1 MTAVPRRLAL
11 GIATVALFAA
21 ARGPL
26 LRATLALPLTN
37 DDALALLMARHL
49 LGGELATTFWNA
61 PYNGALDS
69 YLLAPG
75 LLVLAPHAL
84 FRLYQLACAA
94 LVVALSGLLARELA
108 GETAGW
114 IAAALAAVGSPYMA
128 LAGATASTPTIVLP
142 VLVSLPALAAMRTLG
157 GRPPSLPVTVV
168 IGLLSGLAVWDSALA
183 LPSLV
188 GIAAGTLAAGARLP
202 RKAAAFVAAFAIGV
216 LPMAVAFAVHAAV
229 PTPVTGL
236 RPRWLWPAAPMDLAR
251 ATAGLVGLSV
261 PVLADGP
268 IRLAMAPGLRVLLGA
283 ALALA
288 TILGAAARRALPLA
302 GWIAFA
308 MAGFV
313 ASGRA
318 RGDRVR
324 YLLVACVPVMSLA
337 AAGLLRLSRRSPVAG
352 AAAALAIAGPWL
364 YGERALVRRWREP
377 GFAGRAWGVPPL
389 GATIAAMR
397 AAGVRSAYAS
407 LQFAGR
413 LTLESDEAVI
423 ATQAWNERFPGDPL
437 RFRDEVDLDPA
448 AAWALAP
455 EISRGMPRADGFRA
469 VLKDMRGSWKEA
481 ATGPLVLFYGFT
493 APYDESLPVPPSA
506 LNAGELGSAVLD
518 RDVGTAWTSP
528 QPIRPGFEL
537 SLRTNPP
544 RRLDA
549 VVLALDVDRSPLAV
563 PWECTVD
570 GNLVARGPYRH
581 GLQWVN
587 GAPRAGKQ
595 ALMVLPIGGRMAAEV
610 ELTFRGEGPP
620 LVVREV
626 FAYGPDEAPRPPAAA
641 AVAAAALERFRV
653 GDWAEAARLYGEAV
667 RLEPERASHHSA
679 LMRARWRAARRG
691 FDVESLDDGGSEL
704 VGVRGSDA
712 PGG

>member
-1 MTAVPRRLAL
+1 
-11 GIATVALFAA
+11 
-21 ARGPL
+21 
-26 LRATLALPLTN
+26 
-37 DDALALLMARHL
+37 
-49 LGGELATTFWNA
+49 
-61 PYNGALDS
+61 
-69 YLLAPG
+69 
-75 LLVLAPHAL
+75 
-84 FRLYQLACAA
+84 
-94 LVVALSGLLARELA
+94 
-108 GETAGW
+108 
-114 IAAALAAVGSPYMA
+114 
-128 LAGATASTPTIVLP
+128 
-142 VLVSLPALAAMRTLG
+142 
-157 GRPPSLPVTVV
+157 
-168 IGLLSGLAVWDSALA
+168 
-183 LPSLV
+183 
-188 GIAAGTLAAGARLP
+188 
-202 RKAAAFVAAFAIGV
+202 
-216 LPMAVAFAVHAAV
+216 
-229 PTPVTGL
+229 
-236 RPRWLWPAAPMDLAR
+236 
-251 ATAGLVGLSV
+251 
-261 PVLADGP
+261 
-268 IRLAMAPGLRVLLGA
+268 
-283 ALALA
+283 
-288 TILGAAARRALPLA
+288 
-302 GWIAFA
+302 
-308 MAGFV
+308 
-313 ASGRA
+313 
-318 RGDRVR
+318 
-324 YLLVACVPVMSLA
+324 
-337 AAGLLRLSRRSPVAG
+337 
-352 AAAALAIAGPWL
+352 
-364 YGERALVRRWREP
+364 
-377 GFAGRAWGVPPL
+377 
-389 GATIAAMR
+389 MR

-518 RDVGTAWTSP
+518 RDVETAWTSP

-626 FAYGPDEAPRPPAAA
+626 FAYGPDEAPRSPVAAA
-641 AVAAAALERFRV
+641 AAAAALERFRV